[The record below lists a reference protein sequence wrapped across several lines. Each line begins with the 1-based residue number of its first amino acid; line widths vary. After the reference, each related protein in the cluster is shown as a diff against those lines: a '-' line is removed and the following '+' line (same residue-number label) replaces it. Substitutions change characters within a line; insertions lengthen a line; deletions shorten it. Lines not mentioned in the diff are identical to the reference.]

1 MAQAS
6 SNMLPE
12 AIAAARAGDRT
23 RARELL
29 SRLLRADSANAEYWV
44 WMSAVVESQRERIYC
59 LESALNADPTNR
71 AALRGLVVLGARKP
85 AETKREKAKVPQRRV
100 VPVSQTRSGPR
111 LQFSWLMLGGAVV
124 GIILLTAL
132 GSVVIALLRFPL
144 GAVVAPT
151 LPPPTATLTPTPNIP
166 TATITPIPAETR
178 AFRTPVPTELVGTP
192 IAFFVEATPTPTPVL
207 GLTPHPNFE
216 AYGAGIAAMQR
227 GDYESAAEFMR
238 QVIELNPDLV
248 DAYYF
253 QGEALRLSDLPGQAI
268 LLYDRASLVNNSFA
282 PTYLGR
288 GRARLDFARRQNPV
302 LKASDLPPDF
312 DSAIER
318 DPQLAAAYLEKA
330 NFYAGLRLWKT
341 MEETLQAA
349 IDAGVREPI
358 VYIKLSQAQFNRNRF
373 EQSLES
379 ALEGSADDGTIL
391 EGYKAIGRAQVALEQ
406 YDQAIWPLQTYVA
419 YEPDDHTGWG
429 YLGRAYFEI
438 GDLDNAL
445 EATNRSLEI
454 NDRYAPAYLTSALI
468 KMARGD
474 YEGALVALQKSRQFG
489 AANYRLTLAFG
500 EVYYKLADYFEALDY
515 ANEIISEAENP
526 GRKGDG
532 YQLRALIYEATN
544 PPLLDEARLNWQ
556 WILDTEGTY
565 PETKELANV
574 HLAALDGVGPT
585 LTPTPDLSSPTT
597 TPTPEAAEPTPTP

>member
-1 MAQAS
+1 
-6 SNMLPE
+6 MLPE

-23 RARELL
+23 RARDLL

-44 WMSAVVESQRERIYC
+44 WMSAVVDSKRERIYC

-85 AETKREKAKVPQRRV
+85 DETKRDKVKVPQRRV
-100 VPVSQTRSGPR
+100 VPVSQTRTGSR
-111 LQFSWLMLGGAVV
+111 LRFSWLMLGGAVV
-124 GIILLTAL
+124 GIIALTIL
-132 GSVVIALLRFPL
+132 GGVVIALLRMPL

-151 LPPPTATLTPTPNIP
+151 LPPPTSTATATPNIP
-166 TATITPIPAETR
+166 TATLTPIPAETR
-178 AFRTPVPTELVGTP
+178 AFRTPVPTELAGTP

-216 AYGAGIAAMQR
+216 AYGAGIAALER
-227 GDYESAAEFMR
+227 GDYEAAAEFMR

-253 QGEALRLSDLPGQAI
+253 QAEALRLSDQPGQAI
-268 LLYDRASLVNNSFA
+268 LIYDRASLVDNGFA
-282 PTYLGR
+282 PTFLGR
-288 GRARLDFARRQNPV
+288 GQARLEFARRQNPV

-318 DPQLAAAYLEKA
+318 DPHLAAGYLEKA

-341 MEETLQAA
+341 MEETLQSA
-349 IDAGVREPI
+349 IDAGVNEPI
-358 VYIKLSQAQFNRNRF
+358 VYIKLSQAQYNRDRF

-379 ALEGSADDGTIL
+379 ALEGSAADGTIL

-419 YEPDDHTGWG
+419 YQPGDHSGWG

-438 GDLDNAL
+438 GDLDNAT

-468 KMARGD
+468 KMERGD
-474 YEGALVALQKSRQFG
+474 YEGALDDLQQSRRFG
-489 AANYRLTLAFG
+489 AENYRLTMAFAQ
-500 EVYYKLADYFEALDY
+500 VYYYLGEYVDSLNLVNDL
-515 ANEIISEAENP
+515 ISQAANP
-526 GRKGDG
+526 GRKGEG

-544 PPLLDEARLNWQ
+544 PPLPDEARLNWQ

-565 PETKELANV
+565 PETKELATV
-574 HLAALDGVGPT
+574 HLAALDGTGPT
-585 LTPTPDLSSPTT
+585 LTPTPDLSSPTA
-597 TPTPEAAEPTPTP
+597 TPTPETAESTPTP